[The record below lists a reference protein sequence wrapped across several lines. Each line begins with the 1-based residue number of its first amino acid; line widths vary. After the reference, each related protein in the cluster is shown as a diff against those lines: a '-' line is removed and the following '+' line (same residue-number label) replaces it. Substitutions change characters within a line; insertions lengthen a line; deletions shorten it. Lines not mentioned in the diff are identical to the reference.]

1 MVVGDGNYGRP
12 AAADWHAAE
21 RFVVNLPAVALA
33 CSRWSGRRMDDEC
46 HYITT
51 HIALVVNS

>member
-1 MVVGDGNYGRP
+1 MEIMVGRLLLTGI
-12 AAADWHAAE
+12 AAE

-46 HYITT
+46 HYISTHIA
-51 HIALVVNS
+51 HIALVVSF